1 MAQSRWQSILGF
13 RNWSITCA
21 GRILEIASAMYHKVM
36 PDYTPQR
43 VVSLQPSATLVLA
56 EIGMLDRVVAC
67 TKYCVDVCPQVVSS
81 GKTIVADS
89 WTAKSAE
96 ILSANPDLVIASVP
110 YQENAVVEIL
120 RSGVPFLGF
129 APKTLA
135 DIYKDIAAIA
145 GVMGVPERGTKVVA
159 SMQIEIET
167 VRSQAQSV
175 KRPRVYCEEWGKPL
189 IASQRW
195 VAELIEIAGGEF
207 IGAPGA
213 HTTAEAVAAQDPDI
227 IIASWCGAGDRVPLG
242 KLVRDRGWSRLR
254 AAQTRR
260 IACIRDEF
268 LNTPAPSLLR
278 GLRALAAAIHPD
290 RYPPAPGLRWIS
302 SE

>member
-1 MAQSRWQSILGF
+1 
-13 RNWSITCA
+13 
-21 GRILEIASAMYHKVM
+21 MYHKVM

-254 AAQTRR
+254 AAQTRK